1 MNNESIKILRSK
13 ISIPLNKAIELLKKN
28 NNDVALSEKDFH
40 NENIIE
46 ICKTTDC
53 DKETAT
59 KEYQICNFDVI
70 KAIERINQKLVVIG
84 TGKFPDS
91 KIGFILWP
99 ENEKGEFYKTAK
111 RNDVFIAEEDFD
123 IVLDVFE
130 SVFPLQ
136 NPWNNTIEDRFDKV
150 GNNFF
155 DDEIGKI
162 ILEKINEIKSEDL
175 KETHFLNQLSDWL
188 NDKLNYA
195 DYIVVYGN
203 L

>member
-46 ICKTTDC
+46 ICKITDC
-53 DKETAT
+53 DEETAR

-70 KAIERINQKLVVIG
+70 KTVERINQKLVVIG

-99 ENEKGEFYKTAK
+99 ENENGEFYKTAK
-111 RNDVFIAEEDFD
+111 RNDVFISEEDFD
-123 IVLDVFE
+123 LVLEIFE

-136 NPWNNTIEDRFDKV
+136 NPWNNEIEREFDRLS
-150 GNNFF
+150 NNFF
-155 DDEIGKI
+155 DKKTSKI
-162 ILEKINEIKSEDL
+162 ILEKLKTIKGEDEQEKTFVL
-175 KETHFLNQLSDWL
+175 ELIKWF
-188 NDKLNYA
+188 NDKLTYA
-195 DYIVVYGN
+195 HYITVYGN